1 MEIHDR
7 NGNFLLREWRLED
20 AVSLARNISNINIW
34 NNVRDGLPYPYT
46 ERNAEE
52 YLHVV
57 SEKPYVQD
65 LAIVIDHEAVG
76 GIGFIPLCDVER
88 YSAEIGYWLGE
99 DYWNR
104 GIMSEA
110 IRQVVEYVF
119 RETDIIRL
127 FASVYEYN
135 PASMRVLEKAG
146 FTRQAVLRKAAV
158 KNGKVI
164 DMHYFDIVK
173 E

>member
-20 AVSLARNISNINIW
+20 AVSLAKNISNINIW

-57 SEKPYVQD
+57 GEKPYVQD
-65 LAIVIDHEAVG
+65 LAIVIDNEAVG

-164 DMHYFDIVK
+164 DMHYFDLVK

>member
-1 MEIHDR
+1 MEAHDEKEQ
-7 NGNFLLREWRLED
+7 FLLRAWTFD
-20 AVSLARNISNINIW
+20 DITSLAKNINNIHIW

-46 ERNAEE
+46 ERDAEE
-52 YLHVV
+52 YIGMTLN
-57 SEKPYVQD
+57 KAYVQD
-65 LAIVIDHEAVG
+65 FAIVVDGKAVG
-76 GIGFIPLCDVER
+76 GVGIIPLNDVER
-88 YSAEIGYWLGE
+88 YSAELGYWIGE

-104 GIMSEA
+104 GIMGEA
-110 IRQVVEYVF
+110 IRQVVDYVF

-127 FASVYEYN
+127 FASVYEFN
-135 PASMRVLEKAG
+135 LASMRVLEKAG

-173 E
+173 D

>member
-1 MEIHDR
+1 MEVRDEKEQ
-7 NGNFLLREWRLED
+7 FLLRAWTFD
-20 AVSLARNISNINIW
+20 DITSLAKNINNIHIW

-46 ERNAEE
+46 ERDAEE
-52 YLHVV
+52 YIGMTLN
-57 SEKPYVQD
+57 KAYVQD
-65 LAIVIDHEAVG
+65 FAIVVDGEAVG
-76 GIGFIPLCDVER
+76 GVGFIPLNDVER
-88 YSAEIGYWLGE
+88 YSAELGYWIGE

-104 GIMSEA
+104 GIMGEA
-110 IRQVVEYVF
+110 IRQVVDYVF

-127 FASVYEYN
+127 FASVYGFN
-135 PASMRVLEKAG
+135 LASMRVLEKAG

-173 E
+173 D

>member
-1 MEIHDR
+1 MEIHDE
-7 NGNFLLREWRLED
+7 NGKFLLREWRLAD

-46 ERNAEE
+46 EQNAQE
-52 YLHVV
+52 YLYAV
-57 SEKPYVQD
+57 SKKMYVQD
-65 LAIVIDHEAVG
+65 FAIVTGNEAVG

-88 YSAEIGYWLGE
+88 YSAELGYWLGE
-99 DYWNR
+99 PYWNR

-110 IRQVVEYVF
+110 IRLVVEHVF

-127 FASVYEYN
+127 FASVYEHN

-164 DMHYFDIVK
+164 DMYYFDIVK

>member
-20 AVSLARNISNINIW
+20 AVSLARNISNMNIW

-46 ERNAEE
+46 ERNAGE
-52 YLHVV
+52 YLRVV
-57 SEKPYVQD
+57 NEKPYVQD
-65 LAIVIDHEAVG
+65 FAIVIDHEAVG

-88 YSAEIGYWLGE
+88 YSAELGYWLGE

-110 IRQVVEYVF
+110 IRLVVEYVF

-135 PASMRVLEKAG
+135 PASMKVLEKAG
-146 FTRQAVLRKAAV
+146 FTKQAVLRDAAV